1 MKKNKSGLRNLCDMN
16 KNTKICIMGVPE
28 MEERGRDNIWKNNAR
43 KLSKFEED
51 INLHIQEAQQS
62 QDEKTQIYTKTHY
75 NQAVKNERQNP
86 EISKREATH
95 SYKGSSIRI
104 TADFSRETLGISRQ
118 WDDIERKII
127 CEL

>member
-1 MKKNKSGLRNLCDMN
+1 
-16 KNTKICIMGVPE
+16 MGVPE
-28 MEERGRDNIWKNNAR
+28 AEERGRDNIWKNNAR

-51 INLHIQEAQQS
+51 INLHIQKAQQS
-62 QDEKTQIYTKTHY
+62 QDEKNSEIYMKTHY

-104 TADFSRETLGISRQ
+104 TDDFSRETLGISRQ
-118 WDDIERKII
+118 CDDIERKII
-127 CEL
+127 CEPKILYLAKYFFKKEIKTFS